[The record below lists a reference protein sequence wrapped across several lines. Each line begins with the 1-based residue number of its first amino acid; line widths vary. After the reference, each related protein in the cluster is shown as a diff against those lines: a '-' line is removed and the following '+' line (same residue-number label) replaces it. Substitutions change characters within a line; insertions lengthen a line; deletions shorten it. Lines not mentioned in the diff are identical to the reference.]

1 VLIVTD
7 ALQRASIAALAR
19 AYDQHVAQGNRAAQE
34 DPNMN
39 WVRHLTVALF
49 VAGVGLAPALAQ
61 QPRGRAAQSHAR
73 PAAPQAAREPLNT
86 PGQLGV
92 QVATETS
99 GLVRVEGFLAG
110 SPAEGAGMRA
120 GDRIVAVEGRA
131 VNGVDQLVELVRARP
146 AGREI
151 KLRLRRTVALR
162 LDDTQRTEDG
172 RLALG
177 LVLAGEDG
185 GLQVSSAPPGYAAAA
200 AGMASGDR
208 LVELDGVELANQG
221 QLVERM
227 RSIGAA
233 RTIRVSFERDLRVR
247 LGPADGVEASPPAA
261 APNARSRGARTPPP
275 PRAQSTR
282 EVADEVAALRR
293 ELAALRAELAELRK
307 LLAED

>member
-1 VLIVTD
+1 
-7 ALQRASIAALAR
+7 
-19 AYDQHVAQGNRAAQE
+19 
-34 DPNMN
+34 MN

-61 QPRGRAAQSHAR
+61 QPLGRAAQSQAR
-73 PAAPQAAREPLNT
+73 PAAPQAAREALNT

-99 GLVRVEGFLAG
+99 GLVRVEGFLSG

-162 LDDTQRTEDG
+162 LDDAQRTEDG

-177 LVLAGEDG
+177 LVLAREDG
-185 GLQVSSAPPGYAAAA
+185 GLLVSSAPAGYAAAA
-200 AGMASGDR
+200 AGVAAGDR
-208 LVELDGVELANQG
+208 IVELDGVELANQG

-227 RSIGAA
+227 RTIGAA
-233 RTIRVSFERDLRVR
+233 RTLRVSFERDLRVR
-247 LGPADGVEASPPAA
+247 LGPADGVEAPPPAG

-275 PRAQSTR
+275 ARAQSTR

>member
-1 VLIVTD
+1 
-7 ALQRASIAALAR
+7 
-19 AYDQHVAQGNRAAQE
+19 
-34 DPNMN
+34 MN
-39 WVRHLTVALF
+39 WVRHLAVGLL
-49 VAGVGLAPALAQ
+49 VAGSGLAPAFAQ
-61 QPRGRAAQSHAR
+61 QPRGRAPRTDSR
-73 PAAPQAAREPLNT
+73 SAPQAAPEAINT

-92 QVATETS
+92 QISAEE
-99 GLVRVEGFLAG
+99 GGRVRVEGFLAG
-110 SPAEGAGMRA
+110 SAAERGGMRA

-151 KLRLRRTVALR
+151 KLRVRRTVALR
-162 LDDTQRTEDG
+162 LDDAQRTEDG

-200 AGMASGDR
+200 AGIAAGDR

-227 RSIGAA
+227 RTVGAA

-247 LGPADGVEASPPAA
+247 LGPAEGFDSAPLAG
-261 APNARSRGARTPPP
+261 APNARSRSARTLPPA
-275 PRAQSTR
+275 RAQAAQ
-282 EVADEVAALRR
+282 EVAEEVAALRR
-293 ELAALRAELAELRK
+293 ELAALRAELAELRR
-307 LLAED
+307 LLSEE